1 VGRANAHGLIKAP
14 DGGGAGDVSQFQ
26 LLGAVLMNVVA
37 VDVNA
42 GAVDVLM
49 NAVAV
54 DVLMN
59 APGSRRAALMNAS
72 SSS

>member
-1 VGRANAHGLIKAP
+1 
-14 DGGGAGDVSQFQ
+14 
-26 LLGAVLMNVVA
+26 MNVVA

-59 APGSRRAALMNAS
+59 APGIRRAALMNAS